1 MHASKGAN
9 HQKKNLLAI
18 NSVYNLL
25 GWASPISI
33 TAKIIFSK
41 VCLRNV
47 GWDHLIPEDIQKR
60 WNVWVKTFSEMIFL
74 TVQCCITTQD
84 YQQVYLQGFAD
95 ASKVVVCAAI
105 NIVCLRKNG
114 GIRQNLLVAKSRI
127 APKKLTIR
135 RLELIAAHTLA
146 KPAARAKL
154 SLTESTFKEINL
166 WTDSMVTLYWLL
178 NRGTWSRYVRNRLKA
193 INDHAKFTWRYVS
206 TDQNPSDLGT
216 RGISIVKLNEFWF
229 KCPNWLSNEIK

>member
-60 WNVWVKTFSEMIFL
+60 WNIWVKTFSEMIFL

-84 YQQVYLQGFAD
+84 YQQVYLQGFAN

-105 NIVCLRKNG
+105 NIVRLRKNG
-114 GIRQNLLVAKSRI
+114 GIRQNILVAKSKI
-127 APKKLTIR
+127 APKNLTIR
-135 RLELIAAHTLA
+135 RLELIVAHTLEKPAAHT
-146 KPAARAKL
+146 RL
-154 SLTESTFKEINL
+154 SLTENTFKKI
-166 WTDSMVTLYWLL
+166 
-178 NRGTWSRYVRNRLKA
+178 
-193 INDHAKFTWRYVS
+193 
-206 TDQNPSDLGT
+206 DL
-216 RGISIVKLNEFWF
+216 
-229 KCPNWLSNEIK
+229 